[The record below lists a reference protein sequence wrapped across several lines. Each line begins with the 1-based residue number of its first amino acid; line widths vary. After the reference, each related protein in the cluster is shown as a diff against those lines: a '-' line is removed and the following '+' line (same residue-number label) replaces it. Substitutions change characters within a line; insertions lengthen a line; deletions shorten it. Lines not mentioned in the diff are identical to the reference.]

1 MAGGL
6 GGKGKRQVDNCLES
20 QEPSLHGLMQPLLCK
35 RSLLGIQIR
44 AGLGESIQ
52 EYLGRLKEAF
62 GNLNRGRC
70 LLVGSLKREY
80 LASQIIF
87 QID

>member
-35 RSLLGIQIR
+35 RSLGIQIG

-62 GNLNRGRC
+62 GNLNRGLC

-80 LASQIIF
+80 LASRIIF